1 MSIFNRGKQQPNSR
15 DQVARDVEQILKNAG
30 FDPVAHR
37 MQNIDGLGWRF
48 NWGSAQIEVYINT
61 KNDRDYFQVLSP
73 MMYLPAN
80 GLLAFYRR
88 LLELNMLI
96 PNLRFGVFGETV
108 YLFNERPV
116 EGLDLNEAYDIIGAI
131 SENADGWD
139 NRLIEE
145 FGGRLYRQ
153 V

>member
-1 MSIFNRGKQQPNSR
+1 MSIFNRGKQQPNNKE
-15 DQVARDVEQILKNAG
+15 QVARDVEQILKNAG

-73 MMYLPAN
+73 MMYLPQT